1 MRLDEKIL
9 NEIARYNSINKYI
22 MEQDVPPPPVD
33 PLADPAAAG
42 APPADPLAD
51 PAAAGAPVD
60 PAAAGAPV
68 DPAAPVP
75 PAAPE
80 GAPIDPAT
88 DPDVEEVP
96 AEGEEGEEGEAE
108 ELDITDLVDSQ
119 KTMADKQEEYFTN
132 LFDQIKNMETKLG
145 EMDSIVSKL
154 DSLESKVEKYR
165 PKTAQEKLELRSL
178 DSGPFK
184 QNLSDFFDEKK
195 DEMEQAGKNEYVL
208 TQDEV
213 ESFSPSDI
221 EKSFNEP
228 MEDEDD
234 ILLNRFNS

>member
-1 MRLDEKIL
+1 MAIDKKIL

-22 MEQDVPPPPVD
+22 MEQEIPAPPAD
-33 PLADPAAAG
+33 PAADPAAAG
-42 APPADPLAD
+42 EIPPPPGADAAAPPAD
-51 PAAAGAPVD
+51 AAAPAPPEAPAGEGAAPVD
-60 PAAAGAPV
+60 V
-68 DPAAPVP
+68 
-75 PAAPE
+75 
-80 GAPIDPAT
+80 AT
-88 DPDVEEVP
+88 DPEVEEVP
-96 AEGEEGEEGEAE
+96 AEGEEGEEGETE

-132 LFDQIKNMETKLG
+132 LFDQIKTMEDKLS

-154 DSLESKVEKYR
+154 DSLEAKVEKYR

-184 QNLSDFFDEKK
+184 QNLSDFFKDKE
-195 DEMEQAGKNEYVL
+195 DEMEKTGKNEYVL
-208 TQDEV
+208 TKDEV
-213 ESFSPSDI
+213 DSFSPSEI